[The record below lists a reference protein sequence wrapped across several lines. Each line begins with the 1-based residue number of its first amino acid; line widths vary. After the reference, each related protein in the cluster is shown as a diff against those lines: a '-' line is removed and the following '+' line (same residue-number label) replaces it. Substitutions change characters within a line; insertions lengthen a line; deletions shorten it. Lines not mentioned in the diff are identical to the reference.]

1 MLKLNLSTYILVI
14 IICLLTQIIISQ
26 PICATSQYFN
36 GQRCAPCKANCKC
49 SADNTCD
56 NCLSGY
62 AFDATFSNC
71 LQCPTAVIGTVNLG
85 CK

>member
-1 MLKLNLSTYILVI
+1 MKSITLGFIILFSCCFI
-14 IICLLTQIIISQ
+14 YSYTQV
-26 PICATSQYFN
+26 CAQSQYFN
-36 GQRCAPCKANCKC
+36 GQRCAPCKPNCKC
-49 SADNTCD
+49 NADNTCD

-71 LQCPTAVIGTVNLG
+71 LQCPLASNAVNLG

>member
-1 MLKLNLSTYILVI
+1 MLIGYSNHFVLILLSCMAIEIFAQV
-14 IICLLTQIIISQ
+14 
-26 PICATSQYFN
+26 CAPAQYFN

-49 SADNTCD
+49 IADNTCD

-71 LQCPTAVIGTVNLG
+71 LQCPIASNSVNLG